1 MNYIEIDISL
11 SEKSPFTDIIT
22 AKLNE
27 IEFESYQET
36 EYGLQAYIQKKL
48 FNEDLLNNAFLILEN
63 KVDFSFKITEIKQQ
77 NWNLKWESSFQPVI
91 INEKCIVRAG
101 FHQPID
107 IEFEI
112 IITPKMSFGTGY
124 HSTTFLMMNSMF
136 NLDLIDKAILDIG
149 TGTGVLSILAEKLGA
164 RNILGIDIDNWA
176 FENAQENK
184 KLNNC
189 NRISFEI
196 GDVSNIGN
204 KRFDIILANIN
215 RNTILKEIDT
225 YSALLNYR
233 GHMLLS
239 GFYTDDESLILS
251 KIEKLNLNLQ
261 MKKQKDN
268 WLLLHLQ
275 K

>member
-77 NWNLKWESSFQPVI
+77 NWNLKWESSFQPII

-149 TGTGVLSILAEKLGA
+149 SGTGVLSILAEKLGA

-176 FENAQENK
+176 FENAKENK

>member
-11 SEKSPFTDIIT
+11 SEKSPFSDIIT

-91 INEKCIVRAG
+91 INEKCIVRTS
-101 FHQPID
+101 FHEPID

-124 HSTTFLMMNSMF
+124 HATTFLMMNNMF
-136 NLDLIDKAILDIG
+136 NLDLINKTILDIG
-149 TGTGVLSILAEKLGA
+149 SGTGVLSILAEKLGA

-176 FENAQENK
+176 FENAKENK

-189 NRISFEI
+189 NRISFKI

-225 YSALLNYR
+225 YSALLNYG

-239 GFYTDDESLILS
+239 GFYRDDESLILS
-251 KIEKLNLNLQ
+251 KIAKLNLNLE

>member
-36 EYGLQAYIQKKL
+36 EYGLQAYIQQKL
-48 FNEDLLNNAFLILEN
+48 FNEDLLNNAFSILKN

-124 HSTTFLMMNSMF
+124 HATTFLMMNSMF
-136 NLDLIDKAILDIG
+136 NLDLINKTILDIG
-149 TGTGVLSILAEKLGA
+149 SGTGVLSILSEKLGA

-176 FENAQENK
+176 FENAKENK

-196 GDVSNIGN
+196 SDVSNIVN
-204 KRFDIILANIN
+204 KRFDVILANIN
-215 RNTILKEIDT
+215 RNIILKEIDT
-225 YSALLNYR
+225 YSALLNYG